1 MGGDTWQHLSG
12 FTLFPGFLPILP
24 LFFGLI
30 KLCREDVPRGK
41 GQSEEVG
48 KIIEQKE
55 GSEAEAWGGGAASA
69 MKDASHALGGL
80 MGRGWGALGRGAFLL
95 K

>member
-1 MGGDTWQHLSG
+1 MYPGGRDRVKKWGRL
-12 FTLFPGFLPILP
+12 LNRR
-24 LFFGLI
+24 
-30 KLCREDVPRGK
+30 REVRLRHG
-41 GQSEEVG
+41 
-48 KIIEQKE
+48 
-55 GSEAEAWGGGAASA
+55 GGGAASA

>member
-1 MGGDTWQHLSG
+1 MRLRHG
-12 FTLFPGFLPILP
+12 
-24 LFFGLI
+24 
-30 KLCREDVPRGK
+30 
-41 GQSEEVG
+41 
-48 KIIEQKE
+48 
-55 GSEAEAWGGGAASA
+55 GGGAASA